1 MNAAGAVLLAALLS
15 CAGHALAR
23 AEDKEPVAVAEV
35 GAAGEAGLKGGS
47 AFGPSV
53 AVEVT
58 PIEHWLELEGG
69 VSTLLR
75 KRQTEWDTDL
85 LFKKPYT
92 LSDSVEFM
100 AGVGPQWVRVSEGGK
115 TSDTAS
121 AEAVLDF
128 MFWPRSK
135 HDFGWYLEPSYTY
148 DFGPGHEQSLGV
160 SAGLLIAI
168 P

>member
-1 MNAAGAVLLAALLS
+1 MNPAGPVLLAAMLAS
-15 CAGHALAR
+15 AGQACAQDT
-23 AEDKEPVAVAEV
+23 DKEAAAVAEV

-47 AFGPSV
+47 AFGPSL
-53 AVEVT
+53 ALEVT
-58 PIEHWLELEGG
+58 PIEHWLELESG
-69 VSTLLR
+69 VSMLLR
-75 KRQTEWDTDL
+75 KGQTEWDTDL

-92 LSDSVEFM
+92 LSDWVEFM

-115 TSDTAS
+115 VRDTAS

-128 MFWPRSK
+128 MFWPRTR

-148 DFGPGHEQSLGV
+148 DFSPGHEQSVGV